1 MSGKKKKKKK
11 FSFIYE
17 AFIAVLTSPS
27 SAPWAFCPFFN
38 YSTYSASVELLSFP
52 FYLPLVPSSELLEG
66 RDPPGYPTDMER
78 RELLAGAS
86 PCGYP
91 SAIKT
96 KFRPFKTRLSGV
108 MS

>member
-1 MSGKKKKKKK
+1 M

-38 YSTYSASVELLSFP
+38 YSTYSTSVELLSFP

-66 RDPPGYPTDMER
+66 RDKCDAHISVLNPDTITGSRLHER
-78 RELLAGAS
+78 IEM
-86 PCGYP
+86 
-91 SAIKT
+91 IVK
-96 KFRPFKTRLSGV
+96 
-108 MS
+108 MSEDEY